1 MRALGIDIGGSGIKG
16 AVVETHSGKLVIA
29 RYRLPT
35 PQPSKPKAVARTV
48 AEVVKR
54 FGWRGPIGCT
64 FPAIVHHGVILSA
77 ANVHK
82 SWVGTNCRMLLRAAI
97 RQPVTVTNDADAA
110 GVAEMTFGA
119 GHGKPGL
126 VIVITLGTGIGSSL
140 FYNGV
145 LVPNA
150 ELGHLQIRGKDAER
164 RAAARVRTAEKL
176 TWKRY
181 AHRLNEYLETVEFLF
196 TPDLFIIGGGISS
209 DHRKFLPL
217 LSLRTPVVPAR
228 LRNDAGIIG
237 AAMTAV
243 AERRARHQ
251 RMRATSAR
259 QVATG
264 STASGRLTTARTAP
278 S

>member
-16 AVVETHSGKLVIA
+16 AIVETHSGKLVVP

-48 AEVVKR
+48 AEVVKH

-82 SWVGTNCRMLLRAAI
+82 SWVGTNCRTLLRDAI
-97 RQPVTVTNDADAA
+97 KQPVVINNDADAA
-110 GVAEMTFGA
+110 GVAEMTLGA
-119 GHGKPGL
+119 GRGKRGL
-126 VIVITLGTGIGSSL
+126 VIVITLGTGIGSAL

-150 ELGHLQIRGKDAER
+150 ELGHLEIRGKDAEW

-176 TWKRY
+176 NWKRY
-181 AHRLNEYLETVEFLF
+181 AKRLNEYLETVEYLF
-196 TPDLFIIGGGISS
+196 TPDLFIIGGGISG

-217 LSLRTPVVPAR
+217 LSLRTRVVPAR

-243 AERRARHQ
+243 AH
-251 RMRATSAR
+251 R
-259 QVATG
+259 QAL
-264 STASGRLTTARTAP
+264 RKRARTAFGR
-278 S
+278 